1 MSVAGQRDGCGFGR
15 FHDGDRP
22 AVRFSRGGGSAPAL
36 PAYEGQFNL
45 PCVHAMTI
53 CTATHTTE
61 SVTHDSDP
69 CKSSCAGVSF
79 SVQSMST
86 GNDAEGNCTFS
97 WTVARSRGSATDEI
111 ADSATV
117 SCGGDKTIEFTCGDS
132 SDCVGFKLHLKC
144 TSS

>member
-1 MSVAGQRDGCGFGR
+1 MA
-15 FHDGDRP
+15 
-22 AVRFSRGGGSAPAL
+22 
-36 PAYEGQFNL
+36 
-45 PCVHAMTI
+45 I
-53 CTATHTTE
+53 CTPSYTTE
-61 SVTHDSDP
+61 HINYTTGE
-69 CKSSCAGVSF
+69 CKTACASVSF